1 MVRRSWLLYPV
12 GLILSTHLILLIVGA
27 AVGYGIFKPRASS
40 AEAQSVEQA
49 LRITEIETVIA
60 SQDGKIDALLSETTE
75 LLKERVS
82 LGHKLEAVTSDLE
95 KQQTASRTLQGEIS
109 VTAKLAADAQM
120 TIDSLKGDVTELK
133 VSEDQ
138 LAVVTKEIS
147 QLESHRL
154 LLIELRKDMPETRSS
169 AISYW
174 HRVKSLAVKADPS
187 LGSKADRVIR
197 LIPAYFDW
205 AEGEYVDTYE
215 SVVTY
220 VDTGA
225 NDFGTIIGDFE
236 KDVFL
241 LIINKMDS
249 LISQVE

>member
-82 LGHKLEAVTSDLE
+82 LGHELEAVTSDLE

-133 VSEDQ
+133 VS
-138 LAVVTKEIS
+138 
-147 QLESHRL
+147 
-154 LLIELRKDMPETRSS
+154 
-169 AISYW
+169 
-174 HRVKSLAVKADPS
+174 
-187 LGSKADRVIR
+187 
-197 LIPAYFDW
+197 
-205 AEGEYVDTYE
+205 
-215 SVVTY
+215 
-220 VDTGA
+220 
-225 NDFGTIIGDFE
+225 
-236 KDVFL
+236 
-241 LIINKMDS
+241 
-249 LISQVE
+249 

>member
-12 GLILSTHLILLIVGA
+12 GLILFTHLILLVGGA

-40 AEAQSVEQA
+40 AEAQSVEQT
-49 LRITEIETVIA
+49 LRITEIEAVIT
-60 SQDGKIDALLSETTE
+60 SQDGKITDLMSETTE
-75 LLKERVS
+75 LLKERVT
-82 LGHKLEAVTSDLE
+82 LGHKLEAVTTDLE

-109 VTAKLAADAQM
+109 ITAKLNADAQM
-120 TIDSLKGDVTELK
+120 TIASLKEDLTDLK
-133 VSEDQ
+133 IVEDQ

-154 LLIELRKDMPETRSS
+154 LLIELRKDMPETRTS

-187 LGSKADRVIR
+187 LGPKADRVIR

-225 NDFGTIIGDFE
+225 NDFGTIVGDFE

-241 LIINKMDS
+241 SIITKWDA